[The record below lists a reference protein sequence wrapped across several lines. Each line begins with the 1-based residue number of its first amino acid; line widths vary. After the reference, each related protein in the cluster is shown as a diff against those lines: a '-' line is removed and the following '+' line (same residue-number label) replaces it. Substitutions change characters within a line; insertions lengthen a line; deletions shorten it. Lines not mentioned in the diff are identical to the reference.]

1 METDVPTPTFD
12 PQMIRAIIF
21 SYWGRD
27 DDIACI
33 HINERR
39 SAFTLEV
46 DGGVYLREDGG
57 NVVGIEVHGVSRA
70 FAGSKTLS
78 RVSIPA
84 LTELKAFAGR
94 TLDESFEVRGTAEEL
109 PRTTQM
115 LIFVIAHALAT
126 HEAELRAEHAG
137 AAHRRPVAGS

>member
-1 METDVPTPTFD
+1 METEVLTPTFD
-12 PQMIRAIIF
+12 PQTTHAIVF
-21 SYWGRD
+21 SYWGRH

-46 DGGVYLREDGG
+46 DGGIYLREDGG
-57 NVVGIEVHGVSRA
+57 NIVGMELHEFSRA
-70 FAGSKTLS
+70 FAGSTALS
-78 RVSIPA
+78 RVTIPA
-84 LTELKAFAGR
+84 LAELKAFAGR
-94 TLDESFEVRGTAEEL
+94 TLDESFEVRGSAEQL

-126 HEAELRAEHAG
+126 HEAELRAEHANALPG
-137 AAHRRPVAGS
+137 DT